1 MTRLL
6 LVVLL
11 VTSACVRRV
20 ETTPQVP
27 PPTPVDRTLYFEPVE
42 IRSSPA
48 QVAISELN
56 DAELWAIGN
65 AAWAAGDWQKAALH
79 FERLSD
85 FHETSEHRPDALHRA
100 GLALEKMRD
109 HAGALSRF
117 LEASKLRTDSSA
129 KLESMFKAAD
139 AWYFLG
145 DYASAA
151 TMLETIASVEGLPAV
166 KQAEVQI
173 KRAVCLLTDGQ
184 HQQAEREL
192 RRTIDFIREHL
203 RDEVRDGYLPSQ
215 AQFHLAEVF
224 RHYFLSAKLDPATS
238 TREELM
244 ADLEYKAQ
252 MLLSA
257 QGHYL
262 RCIRVG
268 HPEWATASGYRI
280 GELYQKLYEQMTGAS
295 VPTDLDAEQT
305 AIYLEELR
313 NRVRVLVTKAID
325 AYEKTLATAERVGA
339 TNPFVNQTRA
349 DLERMK
355 ALLVEHPE
363 TDEAATAGQA
373 VPDQS

>member
-6 LVVLL
+6 LVVVL

-42 IRSSPA
+42 IRSSPE

-79 FERLSD
+79 FERLGD
-85 FHETSEHRPDALHRA
+85 FHENSEHRPDALHRA

-117 LEASKLRTDSSA
+117 LEASKLRADPSA
-129 KLESMFKAAD
+129 RLESMFKAAD

-166 KQAEVQI
+166 KQAEVQV
-173 KRAVCLLTDGQ
+173 KRAVCLLADGQ

-224 RHYFLSAKLDPATS
+224 RHYFQAAKLDPATS

-295 VPTDLDAEQT
+295 VPADLDADQT

-313 NRVRVLVTKAID
+313 DRVRVLITKAID

-355 ALLVEHPE
+355 ALLVEVPAKE
-363 TDEAATAGQA
+363 EAAQVT
-373 VPDQS
+373 PDQS